1 MAKRHTYIIEVKFVN
16 FRDECAI
23 GTQTSGYLMSNGRT
37 DTFDFKRN
45 GFTITAERSTIY
57 VDGTILSSDRNGLY
71 GQVLKGLLVYY
82 ALSNDYP
89 KVKSISI
96 VRKRKNPYTDITYSE
111 TSSFSQ
117 PLTPAL
123 PKPLYSQM
131 LILMCFLKRQKKGQL
146 LELQ

>member
-96 VRKRKNPYTDITYSE
+96 VRKRKIRIRILHIVKRVHSASHLHLLYRN
-111 TSSFSQ
+111 
-117 PLTPAL
+117 
-123 PKPLYSQM
+123 PLYSQM